1 MSDALGPIPPKD
13 DRSVVDWLTR
23 IWIGCSQIDECWL
36 ERGAR
41 GLRWWPH
48 DYAQTL
54 WVEAPRSH
62 GDTLAWRVLVETEIA
77 DLVDGGEL
85 DLEVRLFRG
94 ASRLRE
100 ARLRSALWQHRYPTL
115 GSLVVV
121 ENRSGVGAPFKLVD
135 RGTAWVIAGV
145 DGGSLMALL
154 ALGSGQLLRSW
165 LIRDEIAG
173 SDPIFR
179 RTVSTRRDGI
189 VREEPDGLFR
199 GNFEQATTLIPRQDV
214 WDRSLDR
221 CEAAIGGL
229 GGRSRAVPEILLA
242 AGSFAAAAERSESAW
257 RRQFRRDLM
266 CTLPQSEGAGVEP
279 RLLGHAKLEATVPLK
294 RLPFEPGTP
303 EVAIELA
310 LRESAPLGVGCL
322 IRSTSP
328 FPQLLDSRPSTFSD
342 EVDESE
348 RERVSELLSRGDHRN
363 VPRLAKFAER
373 VRALDHFAVQ
383 HEPAEAGSEA
393 ESRVDGLGG
402 WSMGWKGLTRQSF
415 LPAATCVNVDLAANV
430 VRGHVLA
437 HRWARLKKKRQ
448 LDSAPIP
455 HALEHHP

>member
-1 MSDALGPIPPKD
+1 MSDELGPIPPKD
-13 DRSVVDWLTR
+13 DRSVIDWLTR

-48 DYAQTL
+48 DFSQT
-54 WVEAPRSH
+54 VRVGSPRSH

-77 DLVDGGEL
+77 NIVDEGDL
-85 DLEVRLFRG
+85 DLKVRLFRG

-100 ARLRSALWQHRYPTL
+100 ARLRSALWQHRFPTL

-121 ENRSGVGAPFKLVD
+121 ENRSGVGARFKLVD

-145 DGGSLMALL
+145 DDASLMALL
-154 ALGSGQLLRSW
+154 AIGHGQLLRSW
-165 LIRDEIAG
+165 LIRDEIAE

-179 RTVSTRRDGI
+179 RIISTRGDGI

-199 GNFEQATTLIPRQDV
+199 GNFEQAATLIPRQDV
-214 WDRSLDR
+214 WDHSLDR
-221 CEAAIGGL
+221 CEAAIEAF
-229 GGRSRAVPEILLA
+229 GGRSRAVPEILLV
-242 AGSFAAAAERSESAW
+242 AGSFAAAAERSESPS
-257 RRQFRRDLM
+257 RRQFRRDLL
-266 CTLPQSEGAGVEP
+266 CTLPRSEVLASES

-294 RLPFEPGTP
+294 RLPFEPGAP

-310 LRESAPLGVGCL
+310 LRECGPLGVGCL
-322 IRSTSP
+322 IQSTSP

-348 RERVSELLSRGDHRN
+348 RERVSELLSRGDHRD
-363 VPRLAKFAER
+363 VPRLVKFAER
-373 VRALDHFAVQ
+373 VRALDHLAVQ
-383 HEPAEAGSEA
+383 HEPADAGCEA

-402 WSMGWKGLTRQSF
+402 WSVGLQGLTRRSF
-415 LPAATCVNVDLAANV
+415 LPAATCVNVDLATNV

-455 HALEHHP
+455 HALENQP